1 MSKTEVIIAFEA
13 FDDPTPVNDG
23 DISFSDTTTS
33 GNYSPANTERRAGLR
48 NLALAIGITI
58 VLFVLYAIFLM

>member
-1 MSKTEVIIAFEA
+1 MSKTEVTIAIEA
-13 FDDPTPVNDG
+13 FDDPTPANDG

-33 GNYSPANTERRAGLR
+33 GNYRPADMERRAGLR
-48 NLALAIGITI
+48 KLFIAIAITI